1 MLIYFSNLAIL
12 MHTIISYNLRNFE
25 TNKYIPDL
33 KILIPFT
40 YLLLFLSFLMMRS
53 SPVLAQK
60 PTKVKLVKAND
71 LKYDK
76 RLGTKV
82 QRLIGNVVLKQDSTL
97 LFCDSAY
104 LYELTN
110 SFKGFGNVHIKASD
124 SLNIYSDLLD
134 YDGNTKMAELHHNV
148 RLEETRATLYT
159 EHLWYNRAEEI
170 AYYLTGGKIVDSA
183 NQLTSKKGYY
193 YTELRE
199 AFFKDSVVLIN
210 ERYTMESDTLKYQT
224 ETEISFFYGPTTI
237 ISDENFVYCENGWYD
252 TKNDKSFFKK
262 NAYIITE
269 DQKLSGDSLYYNRL
283 LNYGQAFSN
292 VSLTDTVQDIN
303 IQGHYGEF
311 TKREGFAF
319 VTDSA
324 VAMLIDNN
332 DSLFMHSDTLWIL
345 FDSEE
350 KVEFMLGYHH
360 TKFFRRDMQGMCDSL
375 VYSFKDSTIFLY
387 NSPIIWS
394 EQNQLSADSIHIA
407 MNNNKIDTM
416 ALINSCFI
424 ISMDDTISK
433 STFNQIKGKV
443 MVGFFKDNELVK
455 ISVYGNAESV
465 FYLREENGDL
475 IGINKTISSDMNIYM
490 SANELQSITP
500 IRDVDAHMYPVN
512 EVPEEDKKMKGFKWI
527 EGQRPMKKEDI
538 FKWD

>member
-1 MLIYFSNLAIL
+1 MPMLIQYNKHLVLIILVLIFS
-12 MHTIISYNLRNFE
+12 
-25 TNKYIPDL
+25 
-33 KILIPFT
+33 
-40 YLLLFLSFLMMRS
+40 S
-53 SPVLAQK
+53 SGVLAQK

-82 QRLIGNVVLKQDSTL
+82 QRLIGNVILKQDSTL

-124 SLNIYSDLLD
+124 SLNIFSDLLD
-134 YDGNTKMAELHHNV
+134 YDGNSKMAELQYNV
-148 RLEETRATLYT
+148 RLVETRATLYT
-159 EHLWYNRAEEI
+159 EHLWYNRGDEI
-170 AYYLTGGKIVDSA
+170 AYYLTGGKIVDSS

-210 ERYTMESDTLKYQT
+210 EKYTMESDTLKYQT

-237 ISDENFVYCENGWYD
+237 TSDENFVYCEKGWYD
-252 TKNDKSFFKK
+252 TKNEKSLFKK

-283 LNYGQAFSN
+283 IDYGEAMSN
-292 VSLTDTVQDIN
+292 VSLVDTVQNIN
-303 IQGHYGEF
+303 IYGQYGEF
-311 TKREGFAF
+311 TKRNGYAY

-324 VAMLIDNN
+324 VAVMIDNN
-332 DSLFMHSDTLWIL
+332 DSLFLHSDTLWIL
-345 FDSEE
+345 FDKEE
-350 KVEFMLGYHH
+350 NVEFMLGYYH
-360 TKFFRRDMQGMCDSL
+360 TKFFRKDMQGMCDSL

-387 NSPIIWS
+387 NEPILWS
-394 EQNQLSADSIHIA
+394 EKNQLTADSVHIA
-407 MNNNKIDTM
+407 MKNDQLDTL

-433 STFNQIKGKV
+433 NTFNQIKGKV
-443 MVGFFKDNELVK
+443 MVGYFKDNDLSK
-455 ISVYGNAESV
+455 ISVFGNAESV
-465 FYLREENGDL
+465 FYIREENGDL
-475 IGINKTISSDMNIYM
+475 IGVNKTLSSDMNIYLTD
-490 SANELQSITP
+490 NELQKITP
-500 IRDVDAHMYPVN
+500 IRNVEAHMYP
-512 EVPEEDKKMKGFKWI
+512 ESELPEDDKKMKGFKWI

-538 FKWD
+538 FRWD